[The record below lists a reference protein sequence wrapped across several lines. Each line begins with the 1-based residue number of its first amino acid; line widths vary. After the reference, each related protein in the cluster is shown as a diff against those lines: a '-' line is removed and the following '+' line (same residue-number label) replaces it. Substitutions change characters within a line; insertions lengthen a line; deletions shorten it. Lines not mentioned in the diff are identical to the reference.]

1 MDPPGDVIQRIYIFR
16 LLLGNQIDTRMSN
29 FYYVIFIAF
38 FSFLFSGVAH
48 QISALYLQVDVS
60 AGTPTYSWFS
70 YPAKVSL
77 FAATGKTG
85 EKPPPPHV
93 PFSHSIPVGVVQSP
107 TRGVPAGYKNK
118 RFGTGISLFLSLE
131 IVWLPLFGRDV
142 SFCGWVPAAIW
153 TRERKKKKLNGEKVS
168 MRRRV
173 M

>member
-1 MDPPGDVIQRIYIFR
+1 MDPPSDVIQRIYIFR

-85 EKPPPPHV
+85 EKPPPP
-93 PFSHSIPVGVVQSP
+93 PMFLFP
-107 TRGVPAGYKNK
+107 TRFRLGSYSLRRGGFQPAT
-118 RFGTGISLFLSLE
+118 RT
-131 IVWLPLFGRDV
+131 RD
-142 SFCGWVPAAIW
+142 SARGFRCFYP
-153 TRERKKKKLNGEKVS
+153 
-168 MRRRV
+168 
-173 M
+173 